1 MLYGAVIMG
10 CLTAAGFFLR
20 FWRRSRDRFFGF
32 LGLAFVLLAI
42 NWLVLV
48 IIGEPNRFNP
58 AAYLTRLTA
67 FVVIIVAIVDKNR
80 PFRSH

>member
-1 MLYGAVIMG
+1 M
-10 CLTAAGFFLR
+10 TR
-20 FWRRSRDRFFGF
+20 RRSSDRFFGF
-32 LGLAFVLLAI
+32 WGLAFMLLGISWIVLI
-42 NWLVLV
+42 

-80 PFRSH
+80 PSRSY

>member
-10 CLTAAGFFLR
+10 CLTAAVFFLR
-20 FWRRSRDRFFGF
+20 FWRRSGDRFFGF

-67 FVVIIVAIVDKNR
+67 FVVIIVAVVDKNR
-80 PFRSH
+80 PFRSY